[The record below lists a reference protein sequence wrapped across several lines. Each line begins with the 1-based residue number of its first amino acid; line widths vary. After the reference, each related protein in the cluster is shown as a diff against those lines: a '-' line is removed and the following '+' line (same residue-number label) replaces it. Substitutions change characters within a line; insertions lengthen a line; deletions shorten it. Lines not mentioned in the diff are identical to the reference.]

1 MHVNATSVEIGKIS
15 IRQNIIWKTVIS
27 RPAKIPK
34 GLIFY
39 FLGHVL
45 FKAVTHVKLLHH
57 DVLFKIGVD
66 NIF

>member
-1 MHVNATSVEIGKIS
+1 MLMLINIKNSKTIFFC
-15 IRQNIIWKTVIS
+15 QNTMVTYS

-39 FLGHVL
+39 FWGHVL
-45 FKAVTHVKLLHH
+45 FKAVTHVKLLHY